1 MLLSYRRNRASGTVL
16 KWRIETSRT
25 AVVKLKKTR
34 WLFQL
39 GATGVSSRFS
49 SSVIKYQGRQR
60 RSMGKQQR
68 VALRRSPA
76 QGYGRL
82 VRSRRAVRA
91 LDRTPQEPLEGLPR
105 RRRGFCFLDNLSEVR
120 MLTTFE
126 FAKSDHQWV
135 SSGTQL

>member
-1 MLLSYRRNRASGTVL
+1 
-16 KWRIETSRT
+16 
-25 AVVKLKKTR
+25 
-34 WLFQL
+34 
-39 GATGVSSRFS
+39 
-49 SSVIKYQGRQR
+49 
-60 RSMGKQQR
+60 MGKQQR

-120 MLTTFE
+120 MLTTFY
-126 FAKSDHQWV
+126 FAKNDRRWV
-135 SSGTQL
+135 TFICLKTISEWGPARQRADSVGSETVN